1 MRLIDGDAL
10 IEKFNEKIDMA
21 ECLVDARTAERFAT
35 FCALAGAVEEMPTV
49 DATIVVHGRWIKKEK
64 YSNDS
69 GVVCSECKMEFDYI
83 DGVCYL
89 VSGSKLP
96 HYCPNCGTKMDLK
109 D

>member
-1 MRLIDGDAL
+1 
-10 IEKFNEKIDMA
+10 MA
-21 ECLVDARTAERFAT
+21 EYINRDEFLAQYTGNILTAKVDYAEGMRDVIQDIKNAPV
-35 FCALAGAVEEMPTV
+35 A
-49 DATIVVHGRWIKKEK
+49 DVVPVVYGHWIKKEK

-89 VSGSKLP
+89 VSGSELP
-96 HYCPNCGTKMDLK
+96 HYCPSCGTKMDLE